1 MKVKVRLDGMVAM
14 IHDAEGFANQVK
26 YVSQGPLENMNFFHV
41 STYELILC
49 ENSLCSDELSI

>member
-1 MKVKVRLDGMVAM
+1 M

-26 YVSQGPLENMNFFHV
+26 YVEKGIGNMNFFHV